1 MNNIWDGTAID
12 LTWLSSK
19 TPISILQKEE
29 LFARHRLHEANKI
42 LRAIQSGRGRAKH
55 PTPKIMKGSKPGELK
70 LQPPFRLNPPYWLA
84 LNATEPMYGWMLSPE
99 QLDKR
104 ETKIKA
110 RMLKYRKDLKRI
122 EDILRDRRG
131 TPAAAAAA
139 EESQ

>member
-1 MNNIWDGTAID
+1 MNNIWDGTKID
-12 LTWLSSK
+12 LTWISSK
-19 TPISILQKEE
+19 TPISILEKERA
-29 LFARHRLHEANKI
+29 FAEHRLGEANKI
-42 LRAIQSGRGRAKH
+42 LRAIQLGK
-55 PTPKIMKGSKPGELK
+55 MKNVSRTTAWEDIGVSMWIP
-70 LQPPFRLNPPYWLA
+70 PPFWLA

-104 ETKIKA
+104 EAKVKA
-110 RMLKYRKDLKRI
+110 RMGKYRKDLKRI